1 MPINA
6 KKKTRQGSMLN
17 KQLRRQNKYSD
28 GWMISTQK
36 MARRDAGLSLC
47 AIAWFVCV
55 FYGWFSRPLQSE
67 IQQQQRQA
75 KPGAWIF
82 NSNISNNITKKLS
95 LDR

>member
-47 AIAWFVCV
+47 VC
-55 FYGWFSRPLQSE
+55 FMDGSHAP
-67 IQQQQRQA
+67 
-75 KPGAWIF
+75 
-82 NSNISNNITKKLS
+82 SNLKSNNNNVKRS
-95 LDR
+95 LEPGSSTAIFQTTLRRNSPSTDR